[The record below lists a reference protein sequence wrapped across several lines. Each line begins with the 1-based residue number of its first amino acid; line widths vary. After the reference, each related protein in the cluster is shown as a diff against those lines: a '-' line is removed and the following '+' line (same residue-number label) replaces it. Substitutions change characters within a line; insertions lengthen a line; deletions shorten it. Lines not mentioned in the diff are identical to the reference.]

1 MIVYNSDY
9 STIHCLEGMD
19 MLYTE
24 WKESSSDLSE
34 EELKTEMEQILQQVE
49 EHQTKNIIADTSRF
63 KYKATQKTQRWI
75 GRFFMA
81 DIIEMGVKKYAII
94 VPKEVYPQFEGDN
107 NEEELYEG
115 FKVKYFMS
123 KDQAMNW
130 LISDDWKS
138 LVIVPVITYSVFF
151 K

>member
-1 MIVYNSDY
+1 MIVYNRDY

-63 KYKATQKTQRWI
+63 KYKATQKTEYT
-75 GRFFMA
+75 A
-81 DIIEMGVKKYAII
+81 
-94 VPKEVYPQFEGDN
+94 
-107 NEEELYEG
+107 
-115 FKVKYFMS
+115 
-123 KDQAMNW
+123 
-130 LISDDWKS
+130 
-138 LVIVPVITYSVFF
+138 
-151 K
+151 

>member
-24 WKESSSDLSE
+24 WKESSSNLSE

-49 EHQTKNIIADTSRF
+49 EHHTKNIIADTSRF
-63 KYKATQKTQRWI
+63 KYHTTQKTQRWI
-75 GRFFMA
+75 GHFFMA

-94 VPKEVYPQFEGDN
+94 VPEEVYPQYEGDN

-130 LISDDWKS
+130 LITDD
-138 LVIVPVITYSVFF
+138 
-151 K
+151 